1 MAVDARL
8 RSPRRPHADLRLRA
22 DARGC
27 DCGVRQER
35 AARLLRFNDLAICP
49 CRRYLNGRH
58 SGHGTQQK
66 RCSMTRPILAV
77 LVLAI
82 SIPPL
87 YAQGTILHTDRSGYT
102 TGIDGNRTVNTYTDR
117 YGNTTGWIG
126 GKYISTYSDGYGG
139 TTGTI
144 GNKRISTYGDG
155 YGYTRGTIGRDQVN
169 TNTDRSGFTTGTIG
183 RGRVNCF
190 TDRLRTTKC
199 Y

>member
-1 MAVDARL
+1 MVTA
-8 RSPRRPHADLRLRA
+8 
-22 DARGC
+22 
-27 DCGVRQER
+27 
-35 AARLLRFNDLAICP
+35 
-49 CRRYLNGRH
+49 H
-58 SGHGTQQK
+58 SQQK

-102 TGIDGNRTVNTYTDR
+102 TGIDGNRTVNTYTD
-117 YGNTTGWIG
+117 
-126 GKYISTYSDGYGG
+126 GYGK

-183 RGRVNCF
+183 RRRVNCF

>member
-1 MAVDARL
+1 MDAGL
-8 RSPRRPHADLRLRA
+8 RPPRRPHADTRLRG

-27 DCGVRQER
+27 DDGVRQEL

-58 SGHGTQQK
+58 SGHGTLTAK
-66 RCSMTRPILAV
+66 EVFYDTPHPCSARAGDIHSSVVRP
-77 LVLAI
+77 
-82 SIPPL
+82 
-87 YAQGTILHTDRSGYT
+87 GHHLHTDRSGYT

-144 GNKRISTYGDG
+144 GNKRINTYGDG

-169 TNTDRSGFTTGTIG
+169 TYTDRSGFTTGTIG

>member
-117 YGNTTGWIG
+117 YG
-126 GKYISTYSDGYGG
+126 
-139 TTGTI
+139 
-144 GNKRISTYGDG
+144 
-155 YGYTRGTIGRDQVN
+155 YTRGTIGRDQVN
-169 TNTDRSGFTTGTIG
+169 TYTDRSGFTTGTIG
-183 RGRVNCF
+183 RRRVNCF